1 MARLSRAEPKLFIA
15 CKGAKLLSL
24 RQPPTL
30 CCWLPAAGVPTG
42 GPSSLSRYGAATS
55 SILSGV
61 TVPTG
66 HAFYHSSGT
75 VPAVKDPAA
84 PRGSRE
90 RYGNTTEQAVSVLTR
105 IGALLAEQGLGFEDS
120 VYVRCYLVA
129 DPFLNGTIDTAGWN
143 AAYGMFFNKPGSTR
157 VRGLAGWLCA
167 GSLSTG
173 S

>member
-1 MARLSRAEPKLFIA
+1 MAPALP
-15 CKGAKLLSL
+15 LLPQHNL
-24 RQPPTL
+24 R
-30 CCWLPAAGVPTG
+30 LPAVPAVCSPAGSWCPLPPAGVTSAFT

-66 HAFYHSSGT
+66 HAYYHSSGT

-105 IGALLAEQGLGFEDS
+105 IGALLAEQGG
-120 VYVRCYLVA
+120 
-129 DPFLNGTIDTAGWN
+129 
-143 AAYGMFFNKPGSTR
+143 
-157 VRGLAGWLCA
+157 
-167 GSLSTG
+167 
-173 S
+173 